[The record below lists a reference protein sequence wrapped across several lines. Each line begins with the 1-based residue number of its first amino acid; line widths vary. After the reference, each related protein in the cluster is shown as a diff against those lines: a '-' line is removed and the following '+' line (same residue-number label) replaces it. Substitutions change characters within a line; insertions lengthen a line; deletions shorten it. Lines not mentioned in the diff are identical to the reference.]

1 MYQTDL
7 EDLIDEYNLAHGLP
21 PAKRNPPRPIA
32 APILLP
38 VMARRPR
45 RPRTPRMMQTN
56 LEDFIAADK
65 AAEAAGT
72 AGHGRH

>member
-1 MYQTDL
+1 MQIDL
-7 EDLIDEYNLAHGLP
+7 EDYIDEYNAAHGLP

-32 APILLP
+32 APMP

-45 RPRTPRMMQTN
+45 RPRAPRMMQID
-56 LEDFIAADK
+56 LEDLIAADM
-65 AAEAAGT
+65 AAEAART